1 MTTGTLRPV
10 HGWSVTP
17 DGYPGPLL
25 RECLEAAILA
35 PSLFNTQPWL
45 FRPTSAG
52 VEVLAD
58 RGRRVD
64 VIDEYGRELLISV
77 GAAVFNLR
85 VAMLARGRQAL
96 LYPLPDGPEAARV
109 AGVRAGDRVGS
120 SDTVTALA
128 RAIPRRRT
136 NRRPFV
142 EVPVEGWMLD
152 ELARAARAEHAEL
165 TLADRPAREAVL
177 EVVRFAEQR
186 WRSQP
191 RYLEELDRWT
201 RWEYGRTDGVP
212 PEAYG
217 PWSAAERMPLR
228 DFGLVHP
235 VRRRPVEWFEDAS
248 TIAVLS
254 TRSDGPEA
262 WLRAGQA
269 LQRVLLTATV
279 RGLATTPLTQPL
291 EIPALRAL
299 VCGPGTTRYPQAIIR
314 IGYGPPCA
322 PSPRR
327 PLSEV
332 LVR

>member
-1 MTTGTLRPV
+1 M
-10 HGWSVTP
+10 HGWAVAH
-17 DGYPGPLL
+17 DGEPGPLL
-25 RECLEAAILA
+25 RECLEAAVLA
-35 PSLFNTQPWL
+35 PSIFNTQPWR

-52 VEVLAD
+52 VDVLAD
-58 RGRRVD
+58 RGRRVG

-85 VAMLARGRQAL
+85 VAMLARGRQAVL
-96 LYPLPDGPEAARV
+96 SLLPDGPHAERVACVRAGARV
-109 AGVRAGDRVGS
+109 AG
-120 SDTVTALA
+120 SDTVAALA

-136 NRRPFV
+136 NRRPFAD
-142 EVPVEGWMLD
+142 VPVERWMID
-152 ELARAARAEHAEL
+152 ELVRAAEAEGAEL
-165 TLADRPAREAVL
+165 TVADLDARGAVL
-177 EVVRFAEQR
+177 EVVRFAERR
-186 WRSQP
+186 WRAQP
-191 RYLEELDRWT
+191 NYLAALEWWT
-201 RWEYGRTDGVP
+201 RCDIGRLDGVP

-235 VRRRPVEWFEDAS
+235 LRKRAVERFEDTS

-254 TRSDGPEA
+254 TRTDGPEA
-262 WLRAGQA
+262 WLRGGQA
-269 LQRVLLTATV
+269 LERVLLTATV

-299 VCGPGTTRYPQAIIR
+299 VCGPGTTRHPQAIIR

-327 PLSEV
+327 PLAEV
-332 LVR
+332 LLR